1 MGGASERKGT
11 RYQRRDSL
19 SWQRR
24 SQPIT
29 LRTRSYQIVART
41 LPDLVPLR
49 KRVGVVAVV
58 EVKKEEEEGRKKGEG
73 IGFRATNNFERRI
86 Q

>member
-24 SQPIT
+24 RRQPIT
-29 LRTRSYQIVART
+29 LRTRSYQIAART

-58 EVKKEEEEGRKKGEG
+58 EVKKEGGRKEEER
-73 IGFRATNNFERRI
+73 
-86 Q
+86 